1 MLQTPNDLI
10 IIAQSVLQKA
20 LVKFCSS
27 LHFAQHKI
35 RVPSKTNSEKS
46 KVEAVLEELNTE
58 VQRVSIF
65 NTCFRLYKLHL
76 QHSIFLTTPHNK
88 LRKQAALHSDNVQ
101 AILNLNSKLN
111 KISINKQHR
120 Q

>member
-1 MLQTPNDLI
+1 LFF
-10 IIAQSVLQKA
+10 IAFCTAQNQSTIQNKL
-20 LVKFCSS
+20 
-27 LHFAQHKI
+27 
-35 RVPSKTNSEKS
+35 REKQ
-46 KVEAVLEELNTE
+46 VEAVFEELNTE

-65 NTCFRLYKLHL
+65 NTCFCLYKLHL

>member
-10 IIAQSVLQKA
+10 VIAQSVLQKA

-27 LHFAQHKI
+27 IAFCTAQNQSTIQNKL
-35 RVPSKTNSEKS
+35 REKQ
-46 KVEAVLEELNTE
+46 VEAVTSSTNP
-58 VQRVSIF
+58 
-65 NTCFRLYKLHL
+65 CFRLYKLHL